1 MARGVRVPGQQCGS
15 GEPLEG
21 VWRRTEGRLC
31 GQMLRGEDETRT
43 DRVTTADSEPA
54 TPEPLAPAESG
65 LTPRALTLEQQ
76 VPLVISQGGLTP
88 QTVPPLPRLRKRP
101 SWTTILAMGQMLPP

>member
-1 MARGVRVPGQQCGS
+1 MRGIRVPGQQCGS

-43 DRVTTADSEPA
+43 DGVTTADSEPA
-54 TPEPLAPAESG
+54 TPEPLTPAESG
-65 LTPRALTLEQQ
+65 LTPRASTLEQQ
-76 VPLVISQGGLTP
+76 VPLVISQGGLITQLCP
-88 QTVPPLPRLRKRP
+88 HCP
-101 SWTTILAMGQMLPP
+101 I